1 MKQHPL
7 CSDPDHGPT
16 ILDLPIPESV
26 KMEWAAQ
33 QTRRHFLGKMG
44 NVLGWAAMASL
55 VGVRGA
61 TKATAE
67 AASKTGMTPSGIP
80 TPEMLRLPNFAPKA
94 QRAIYLFMSGAPPQ
108 MDLWDYKPGL
118 EKMFD
123 KDMPESVRGT
133 QQLTGMTSGQSRFP
147 IAPSHWA
154 FKRYG
159 KSGVWVS
166 DLLPYT
172 AKMVDDLTIIKSTNT
187 DAINHEPA
195 IMLMNTGNMNAG
207 KPCLGSWLSYGL
219 GSMNDNLPTFMV
231 LQTKTNPNEN
241 NQPVSSR
248 LWSSGYLSSEHAGV
262 GLRSAGDPVLYL
274 SNPSGVNREVR
285 RKMLDAVN
293 EINRQTYEELG
304 DPETNA
310 RIAQYEMA
318 YRMQASVPE
327 LTDMSKE
334 PQSTWELYGPDA
346 KTPGTFAYNC
356 LMARRLAERG
366 VRFTQVYKR
375 GWDVHSGAVK
385 TLPILCGETDRPAY
399 ALITDLKQR
408 GLLDDTLV
416 VWAGEFG
423 RTVYSQGGLSK
434 EDYGR
439 DHHPR
444 CFTTWMAGGGV
455 RPGIVYGE
463 TDDFSYNVVRDPV
476 PVRDFNATILHCL
489 GIDHNKMTFKF
500 QGLDQ
505 KLTGTTPAQVVHGL
519 LA

>member
-7 CSDPDHGPT
+7 CTDT
-16 ILDLPIPESV
+16 EQAANVLDLTVPAEL
-26 KMEWAAQ
+26 KQEWAAL
-33 QTRRHFLGKMG
+33 QTRRHFLGRTGK
-44 NVLGWAAMASL
+44 VLGWAAMASL
-55 VGVRGA
+55 LGNRNLRGDTRA
-61 TKATAE
+61 PGYGQTAAQAGE
-67 AASKTGMTPSGIP
+67 PLG
-80 TPEMLRLPNFAPKA
+80 LPHFAPKA
-94 QRAIYLFMSGAPPQ
+94 KRAIYLFMSGGPSQ
-108 MDLWDYKPGL
+108 VDLWDYKPNL
-118 EKMFD
+118 AAQYD
-123 KDMPESVRGT
+123 KDMPDSVRGS
-133 QQLTGMTSGQSRFP
+133 QQLTGMTTGQARFP
-147 IAPSHWA
+147 VAPSHWA

-159 KSGVWVS
+159 QTGTWVS

-172 AKMVDDLTIIKSTNT
+172 GRMADDLTIIKSTNT
-187 DAINHEPA
+187 EAINHEPA
-195 IMLMNTGNMNAG
+195 IMLMNAG
-207 KPCLGSWLSYGL
+207 KPCLGSWLAYGL

-231 LQTKTNPNEN
+231 LQTKLNTKEN

-248 LWSSGYLSSEHAGV
+248 LWSSGFLSSEYAGV
-262 GLRSAGDPVLYL
+262 GLRSVGDPVLYL
-274 SNPSGVNREVR
+274 TDPNGVDREVR

-293 EINRQTYEELG
+293 EINRETYAELG

-327 LTDMSKE
+327 LADLSKE
-334 PQSTWELYGPDA
+334 PKSTWDLYGPDA
-346 KTPGTFAYNC
+346 KQPGTFAYNC

-375 GWDVHSGAVK
+375 GWDMHDNVTGM
-385 TLPILCGETDRPAY
+385 LPLLCQEIDRGCY

-423 RTVYSQGGLSK
+423 RTVYSQGGLTA
-434 EDYGR
+434 DNYGR

-444 CFTTWMAGGGV
+444 CYTTWMAGGGV
-455 RPGIVYGE
+455 RPGITYGE
-463 TDDFSYNVVRDPV
+463 TDDYSYNVVKDPV
-476 PVRDFNATILHCL
+476 TVRDFNATILHCL
-489 GIDHNKMTFKF
+489 GIDHNKLSYKF

-505 KLTGTTPAQVVHGL
+505 KLTGPVPASVVPGL

>member
-7 CSDPDHGPT
+7 CTDTEHGPT
-16 ILDLPIPESV
+16 VMDLPIPAGL
-26 KMEWAAQ
+26 KQEWAALE
-33 QTRRHFLGKMG
+33 TRRRFLGRTGK
-44 NVLGWAAMASL
+44 VLGWAALASL
-55 VGVRGA
+55 LGDRWLTGDA
-61 TKATAE
+61 H
-67 AASKTGMTPSGIP
+67 AANAGNPSGAAAQ
-80 TPEMLRLPNFAPKA
+80 PELKLPNFAPKA
-94 QRAIYLFMSGAPPQ
+94 KRAIYLFMSGGPPQ
-108 MDLWDYKPGL
+108 IDLLDYKPNL
-118 EKMFD
+118 AALYD
-123 KDMPESVRGT
+123 KDIPESVRGA
-133 QQLTGMTSGQSRFP
+133 QQLTGMTSGQARFP

-159 KSGVWVS
+159 QSGAWVS

-172 AKMVDDLTIIKSTNT
+172 GRIVDDLAIIKSTNT
-187 DAINHEPA
+187 EAINHEPA

-207 KPCLGSWLSYGL
+207 KPCLGSWLAYGL

-231 LQTKTNPNEN
+231 LQTKLNEKEN

-248 LWSSGYLSSEHAGV
+248 LWSSGFLSSEYAGV
-262 GLRSAGDPVLYL
+262 GLRSSGDMVLYL
-274 SNPSGVNREVR
+274 SDPNGVDRDVR

-293 EINRQTYEELG
+293 TINHQTYEELG

-318 YRMQASVPE
+318 YRMQTSVPE
-327 LTDMSKE
+327 LADMSKE
-334 PQSTWELYGPDA
+334 PQSTWDLYGPDA
-346 KTPGTFAYNC
+346 KQPGTFAYNC
-356 LMARRLAERG
+356 LMARRMAERG

-375 GWDVHSGAVK
+375 GWDVHGNV
-385 TLPILCGETDRPAY
+385 TGLLPMLCQETDRACY

-423 RTVYSQGGLSK
+423 RTVYSQGGLTK
-434 EDYGR
+434 DNYGR

-444 CFTTWMAGGGV
+444 CYTTWMAGGGV
-455 RPGIVYGE
+455 RPGITYGE
-463 TDDFSYNVVRDPV
+463 TDEYSYNVVKDPV
-476 PVRDFNATILHCL
+476 TVRDFNATLLHCL
-489 GIDHNKMTFKF
+489 GIDHNKLTYKF

-505 KLTGTTPAQVVHGL
+505 KLTGPAPASVVTGL